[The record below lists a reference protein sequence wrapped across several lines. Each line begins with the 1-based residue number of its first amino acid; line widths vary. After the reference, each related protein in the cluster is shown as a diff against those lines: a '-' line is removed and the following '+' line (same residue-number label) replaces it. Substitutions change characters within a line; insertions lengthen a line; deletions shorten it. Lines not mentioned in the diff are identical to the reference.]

1 MLAYADLVLIST
13 NMIAGIIFNTF
24 LSIRFLGEKF
34 LWKYDLPAFA
44 LMATG
49 AITIVLLADTDE
61 KLFTPDQMTALL
73 SDLRSV
79 VYLLI
84 SLALVVFTVIYLRM
98 FLKQVVRFE
107 EDCHSWAH

>member
-61 KLFTPDQMTALL
+61 KLFTPD
-73 SDLRSV
+73 
-79 VYLLI
+79 
-84 SLALVVFTVIYLRM
+84 
-98 FLKQVVRFE
+98 
-107 EDCHSWAH
+107 